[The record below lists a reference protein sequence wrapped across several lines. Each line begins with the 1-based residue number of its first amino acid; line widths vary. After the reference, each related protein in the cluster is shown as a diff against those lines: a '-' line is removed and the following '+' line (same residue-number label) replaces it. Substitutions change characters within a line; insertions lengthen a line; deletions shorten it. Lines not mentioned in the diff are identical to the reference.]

1 MVPSEVAIFLS
12 RENKIFLRDET
23 PDAFFG
29 LGAQENDFVFSTKL
43 FIASKRGKGKSCN
56 NLKSGERSWVRGL
69 VIRRE
74 GISTQR
80 IYSTL

>member
-12 RENKIFLRDET
+12 REKKSVGDET